1 MAFLEN
7 PQVEEQPQV
16 QTPQVEEPPKKK
28 KLWSGL
34 QQKKLYTKSYEDFIR
49 RMTYSYEMKD
59 YCLRKI

>member
-34 QQKKLYTKSYEDFIR
+34 QQKKLYTKSYEDFEVILQFEDV
-49 RMTYSYEMKD
+49 YQI
-59 YCLRKI
+59 LQFL